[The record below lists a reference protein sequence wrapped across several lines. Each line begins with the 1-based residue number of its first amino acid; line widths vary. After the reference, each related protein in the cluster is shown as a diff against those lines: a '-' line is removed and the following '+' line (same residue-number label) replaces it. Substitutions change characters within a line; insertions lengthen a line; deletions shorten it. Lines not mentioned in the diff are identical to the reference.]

1 MLVSEKFFK
10 KSIRESIYV
19 SIREI
24 FEEEYQR
31 NFLRILRRV
40 PEKAFICMYQRNF

>member
-1 MLVSEKFFK
+1 MLASEKFLK

-31 NFLRILRRV
+31 KHL
-40 PEKAFICMYQRNF
+40 C